1 MTNAP
6 LEAGDELDW
15 LVLHHVLDWKRG
27 IAAFGEA
34 PYRWQSQEFPALWPV
49 SRDLGCAWRIVDHAI
64 QRDVAVA
71 VLADPAKPPLW
82 RVTFTHPSGSEAHGE
97 AATLPLAICHAA
109 LRAVE
114 AAILV
119 KSAGRIE
126 KKTQL

>member
-1 MTNAP
+1 MTNDS

-49 SRDLGCAWRIVDHAI
+49 SRDLVCAWRIVDHAI
-64 QRDVAVA
+64 QRGVTVD
-71 VLADPAKPPLW
+71 VLADPATSPLW
-82 RVTFTHPSGSEAHGE
+82 RVTFTHLSGSEAHAE
-97 AATLPLAICHAA
+97 AATLPLAICRAA

-114 AAILV
+114 AAVLV
-119 KSAGRIE
+119 KSAGSIE
-126 KKTQL
+126 KETQL

>member
-6 LEAGDELDW
+6 LETGDELDW

-27 IAAFGEA
+27 IAAFGEP

-49 SRDLGCAWRIVDHAI
+49 SRDLACAWRIVDHAI
-64 QRDVAVA
+64 QRGVAVA
-71 VLADPAKPPLW
+71 VRAEPVTSPLW
-82 RVTFTHPSGSEAHGE
+82 QVTFTHPSGAVAHGE
-97 AATLPLAICHAA
+97 AATLPLAICRAA

-114 AAILV
+114 AAILA
-119 KSAGRIE
+119 KSAGSIE